1 MKNNKKILLTTLL
14 LGTLLAGL
22 YKKNNIIITG
32 NIENEIQSVEYG
44 NSAYII
50 YDYKKLNE
58 NEINDEIK
66 KLNIKDNMYYPTNTY
81 KILQFVDSNKNYRI
95 MIVNIFVDYFKN
107 SDDIISKR
115 YTVIDA
121 FSKTELFDTE
131 DFVNISSSN
140 ILFDNADILSYDDLC
155 KIRDIAVLNNINEEY
170 VNSMLI
176 NIENKD
182 LNNVEVAKLY
192 VSLISNN
199 NRVTYDDL
207 NMKNAKIIF

>member
-131 DFVNISSSN
+131 DFVNISSNN